1 MTANDR
7 ARFWNVLVDWE
18 IEVKDAA
25 ADLRAGQARYDEAIS
40 CHAKAREELAAFDA
54 ANREEIRASTN

>member
-7 ARFWNVLVDWE
+7 ARLWNVLVDWE

-25 ADLRAGQARYDEAIS
+25 ADLRAGQARCDEAVS
-40 CHAKAREELAAFDA
+40 CHAKALADLAAFDA
-54 ANREEIRASTN
+54 ANREEIS